1 MQEWIVVDQFGNII
15 AQGFY
20 DKQSAEFY
28 AKNIPNASVVK
39 KQVKMVQEVQKND
52 FQLGDYVVFDIATS
66 GLSPKGSSLLGIF
79 AIKIEK
85 GEIVE
90 RFRRIVKLQ
99 GELSEFMTDVTKITN
114 EMIKVGEPEEQVLND
129 FQVFCGSLTLVS
141 HNAEF
146 EVNFLNYYFQK
157 HGFQALNQPVIDS
170 LELVRKTYPEL
181 NRYSLTQLAQFFDF
195 DTNNQNPEFGVE
207 TTRML
212 LEKL

>member
-1 MQEWIVVDQFGNII
+1 
-15 AQGFY
+15 
-20 DKQSAEFY
+20 
-28 AKNIPNASVVK
+28 
-39 KQVKMVQEVQKND
+39 MVQEVQKND

-66 GLSPKGSSLLGIF
+66 GLSPKDSSLLGIF

-129 FQVFCGSLTLVS
+129 FQVFCGSLTLVA

-212 LEKL
+212 LEKLWEFW

>member
-1 MQEWIVVDQFGNII
+1 
-15 AQGFY
+15 
-20 DKQSAEFY
+20 
-28 AKNIPNASVVK
+28 
-39 KQVKMVQEVQKND
+39 MVQEVQKND

-181 NRYSLTQLAQFFDF
+181 KRYSLTQLAQFFDF

-212 LEKL
+212 LEKLRVL